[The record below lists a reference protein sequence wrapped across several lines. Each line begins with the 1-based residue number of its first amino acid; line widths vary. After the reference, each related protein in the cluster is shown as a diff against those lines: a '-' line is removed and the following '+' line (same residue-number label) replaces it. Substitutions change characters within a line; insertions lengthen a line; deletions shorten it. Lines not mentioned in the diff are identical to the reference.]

1 MDTNQTT
8 ASPILTPPASS
19 GIFGTKIPSTVAFAA
34 GVLLFLLPFSEIK
47 CGSTTLANKSGLDIT
62 LGNEWKSVGTGMFNK
77 NDFQQKSLS
86 ASKEQKG
93 QTQNFAIAALGL
105 GILGLLLSFG
115 NARAGGVAGVVGLL
129 SAGAL
134 IGLMFD
140 LKKNFNDSIANQA
153 IDKTR
158 EGADDSGLDKIGSS
172 LDNIK
177 PTLNFTPWFYIAVIA
192 FLVAAF
198 FCYMRM
204 QKKQPS

>member
-8 ASPILTPPASS
+8 ASPIRTPPASS

-47 CGSTTLANKSGLDIT
+47 CGSTTLANKSGWDIT
-62 LGNEWKSVGTGMFNK
+62 LGNEWKSVGTEMFNK

-93 QTQNFAIAALGL
+93 QTQNFAIAALRL

-115 NARAGGVAGVVGLL
+115 NAKAGGGAGVVGLL

-134 IGLMFD
+134 IGLMLD

-192 FLVAAF
+192 FLIAAF
-198 FCYMRM
+198 FCYMRL